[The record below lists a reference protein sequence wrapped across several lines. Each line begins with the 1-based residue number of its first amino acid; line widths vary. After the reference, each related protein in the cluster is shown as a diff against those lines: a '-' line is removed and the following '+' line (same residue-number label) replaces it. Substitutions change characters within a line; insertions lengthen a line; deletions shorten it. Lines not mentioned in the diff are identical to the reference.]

1 MVCPPVAI
9 IEDYCVSRISDR
21 ITTGDHINSDDK
33 HTDNNDDNY
42 DDGIY
47 ELQTTITIT

>member
-1 MVCPPVAI
+1 MCPPVAI

-21 ITTGDHINSDDK
+21 ITTGDHNNSDDK

-42 DDGIY
+42 DDGD
-47 ELQTTITIT
+47 L